1 MHYQFVQGLDCLFGH
16 QGCFMDA
23 MGGHWLAVLDV
34 EQRNVN
40 NSLSGMQRRLLCKAS
55 ACHVFS
61 TVAGS

>member
-1 MHYQFVQGLDCLFGH
+1 
-16 QGCFMDA
+16 MDA